1 MTNDL
6 ASMFRFT
13 IREIVLLTLITA
25 LACGW
30 HLERRRARQLES
42 KNRELAKLTDA
53 SAAEI
58 RRLHRVNEITAE
70 QWAKTLGQ
78 MRSGKLES
86 ASLGEP

>member
-1 MTNDL
+1 MTNGL

-30 HLERRRARQLES
+30 YLERRRARQLES

-58 RRLHRVNEITAE
+58 RRLHRVNEITSE

-78 MRSGKLES
+78 IRSGKSES
-86 ASLGEP
+86 VSLGDP